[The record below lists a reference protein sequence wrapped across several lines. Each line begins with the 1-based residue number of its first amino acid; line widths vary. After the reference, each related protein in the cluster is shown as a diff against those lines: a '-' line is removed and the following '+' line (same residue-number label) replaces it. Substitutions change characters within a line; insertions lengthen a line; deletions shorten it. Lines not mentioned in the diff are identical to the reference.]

1 MSNSVNRL
9 AMLRKRLEKN
19 QDEVA
24 QAVGISRT
32 ALSNFE
38 NGRTALSRMDIAIA
52 LAQYY
57 GVSLDYI
64 AGLSPVP
71 HPEKGDSLS
80 AALNRLSG
88 RSDNAAPSVEEIAM
102 LVHAA
107 TAYLSSGK
115 PCGDAPLIAW
125 KNFTRELAICF
136 SDAVGD
142 DAPQLLDHAN
152 AAAVAALE
160 ITKMPALLLAK
171 IKGDGQNDA

>member
-1 MSNSVNRL
+1 MLNSVNRL
-9 AMLRKRLEKN
+9 AMLRDKSGKK
-19 QDEVA
+19 QGEVA
-24 QAVGISRT
+24 KKVGISRE
-32 ALSNFE
+32 ALSSYE
-38 NGRTALSRMDIAIA
+38 NGRAAISKLDIAIA

-71 HPEKGDSLS
+71 HPEKGDTLS

-136 SDAVGD
+136 SDAVGE

-171 IKGDGQNDA
+171 IKGDGQYDA

>member
-115 PCGDAPLIAW
+115 PCG
-125 KNFTRELAICF
+125 
-136 SDAVGD
+136 VGD